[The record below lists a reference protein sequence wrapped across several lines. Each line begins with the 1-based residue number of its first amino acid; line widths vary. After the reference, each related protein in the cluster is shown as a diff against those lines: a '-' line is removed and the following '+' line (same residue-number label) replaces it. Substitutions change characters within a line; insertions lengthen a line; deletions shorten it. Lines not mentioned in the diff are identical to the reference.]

1 MKTVLDI
8 TYITIDDVALKADL
22 YLPERDDKPPV
33 ILFLHGGG
41 WKFGD
46 RKLAPDLSRFFAREG
61 FAMISVD
68 YRLSDQAPFPAAI
81 EDVKTAIRWVKS
93 VADTY
98 GFDAER
104 LGLWGSSAGAHL
116 ATLAVTAG
124 PARFPGHDYGEFD
137 EQVRAVVDGY
147 GPTDFLQQDAFRDPD
162 GVPSDDPESIQMPA
176 GKFSADADSM
186 ESLFIGVPIEDA
198 PAQVAAANPITYL
211 ESGLPPMLIL
221 HGLSDTAVPWQQSRL
236 LFEALSRS
244 DNPAIL
250 GLIEGLGHGFFNRNA
265 LDDDGPR
272 TWHVSQSDAPERSSV
287 ECHEVFA
294 YVGRFFANH
303 LRHP

>member
-1 MKTVLDI
+1 MKTVLDV
-8 TYITIDDVALKADL
+8 TYTTIDEVALEADL
-22 YLPERDDKPPV
+22 YLPERDAKPPV

-41 WKFGD
+41 WRFGD

-61 FAMISVD
+61 FAMISID
-68 YRLSDQAPFPAAI
+68 YRLSGQAPFPAAV

-124 PARFPGHDYGEFD
+124 PERFRGNEYGEFD

-162 GVPSDDPESIQMPA
+162 GAPSDDPESIQMPP

-186 ESLFIGVPIEDA
+186 ESLFIGAPIEEA
-198 PAQVAAANPITYL
+198 PDRVAAANPITYV
-211 ESGLPPMLIL
+211 EPGLPPMLIL

-236 LFEALSRS
+236 LFDALSRT
-244 DNPAIL
+244 DNPATL

-272 TWHVSQSDAPERSSV
+272 TMHVSRSDAPEQKSV
-287 ECHEVFA
+287 ERHEIFA
-294 YVGRFFANH
+294 HVAEFFRST
-303 LRHP
+303 L